1 MTTLENA
8 YQSALDYIY
17 RFVDYSRTH
26 HDQLSVDDFDLSRME
41 EFIRKLGRPD
51 RDYQNLHVAGSKGK
65 GSVSAFCAS
74 CLQAQGY
81 RVGLFT
87 SPHLKDFE
95 ERIQVNG
102 EPISRRELV
111 DLLEELKPLIESFQY
126 PTTFE
131 IITALGLTYFS
142 RREVD
147 LAVIEVG
154 LGGRLDSTNV
164 ITPALS
170 VITALYL
177 DHTPILGDTIP
188 EIAAEK
194 GGIIKPGVPV
204 IVAPQQD
211 PAADRTLKAI
221 AEKQQAPISFVR
233 DRYRYRVL
241 GKSLQGQTFSV
252 EELEP
257 AGPAAQ
263 AATLKIPLLGEFQ
276 VENAVTAYAA
286 LQALNRQGISISPGA
301 VTKGFQE
308 VNWPGRFEV
317 LSRNPTLIVD
327 SAHNP
332 ASCQLL
338 METIR
343 EFFPEQPVTL
353 LFGIS
358 ADKQL
363 PGMLDALLPEV
374 ESVITT
380 QADHP
385 RAMDARE
392 LAAFIRSRGGK
403 AEAVPVVKDALEK
416 ALAAAQPEEVIL
428 AAGSIFV
435 AASARIAW
443 LERSRYRL

>member
-1 MTTLENA
+1 MTTLEKA

-41 EFIRKLGRPD
+41 EFIHKLDRPD
-51 RDYQNLHVAGSKGK
+51 GDYQSLHVAGSKGK

-102 EPISRRELV
+102 KSISRRELV
-111 DLLEELKPLIESFQY
+111 ELLEEIKPLIESFRY

-164 ITPALS
+164 ITPNLS

-188 EIAAEK
+188 EIAREK

-204 IVAPQQD
+204 VVAPQQD
-211 PAADRTLKAI
+211 PSANRMLKKI
-221 AEKQQAPISFVR
+221 AQEQQAPISFVGE
-233 DRYRYRVL
+233 DYQYRVVET
-241 GKSLQGQTFSV
+241 SLQGQKFHL
-252 EELEP
+252 EEPGQE
-257 AGPAAQ
+257 GAAER
-263 AATLKIPLLGEFQ
+263 AAVLDIPLLGEFQ

-286 LQALNRQGISISPGA
+286 LRNLDQQGIEVSSTAIK
-301 VTKGFQE
+301 KGFQQ

-317 LSRNPTLIVD
+317 LNRAPALIVD

-343 EFFPEQPVTL
+343 EFFPEEQVTL
-353 LFGIS
+353 IFGIS

-374 ESVITT
+374 VGVIAT

-385 RAMDARE
+385 RAMDAVD
-392 LAAFIRSRGGK
+392 LAEFINSRGGR
-403 AEAVPVVKDALEK
+403 AEAIPVVREALAK
-416 ALAAAQPEEVIL
+416 ALATAQPEEVIL
-428 AAGSIFV
+428 VAGSIFV

-443 LERSRYRL
+443 LERRR